1 MRTGDEEKR
10 REGRER
16 DEGERKGGKE
26 EDEEVKEERIIT
38 GK

>member
-1 MRTGDEEKR
+1 MRTGDEER